1 MPGEEVIAALA
12 ASSIAA
18 GVELIKAVGGALT
31 AGRSVIIEI
40 DNNTSLTLDRF
51 TDNHDSGGFAVPP
64 PLTIH
69 PMTAVVFG
77 SQSKGGAIGTG
88 TVGSISY
95 TGGGVGMLVGWNN
108 AFGGDNKTNVGSD
121 NNGLDGPNA
130 TRFLVIHQTG
140 VGNQNAQMRFM
151 LFPHPP
157 YSLRRVLAAR
167 PDNFERVSLVLS
179 GEQGFRKSF
188 PTVTN
193 IRQILDVP
201 GTIDATSFDAT

>member
-1 MPGEEVIAALA
+1 MPGEEVLAALV

-40 DNNTSLTLDRF
+40 DNNTSLTLNRF
-51 TDNHDSGGFAVPP
+51 TDNHDSGGFAVLP
-64 PLTIH
+64 PLRIL
-69 PMTAVVFG
+69 PRTAVVFG
-77 SQSKGGAIGTG
+77 SQSKGSGVGTG
-88 TVGSISY
+88 SVGSITY
-95 TGGGVGMLVGWNN
+95 TGDGMSMLVGWNN
-108 AFGGDNKTNVGSD
+108 AFAGDNKTNVGPD

-130 TRFLVIHQTG
+130 TRFVVIHQTG

-151 LFPHPP
+151 LFPHPT
-157 YSLRRVLAAR
+157 YSLRRCLAAR
-167 PDNFERVSLVLS
+167 PDNVEGVSLVLS
-179 GEQGFRKSF
+179 GKQGFRRSF

-193 IRQILDVP
+193 IRDILGMP